1 MSRVCRGACEEM
13 CVAGLSRGL
22 RQKGAPRCAAGLV
35 RICASHGVAGV
46 VERCVLRGVAE
57 LVKRGASR
65 GARCAGVC
73 EERCSTLHHLAC
85 VRMSVAEQRGACE
98 ERFILLPVFYMF
110 VRLFV

>member
-1 MSRVCRGACEEM
+1 MCRGF
-13 CVAGLSRGL
+13 VAGAAKRFASR
-22 RQKGAPRCAAGLV
+22 CVAGLV
-35 RICASHGVAGV
+35 RISASHGAAGA

-85 VRMSVAEQRGACE
+85 ARMSVAEQRGACE